1 MLAVAD
7 NYNSPLQV
15 DRQGTSVT
23 GHFQYMGYSGRRVKA
38 SAYPVSIKQ
47 GGEVNGLRRLV
58 IAEQS
63 VFDNIIPYRIVGM
76 SSDPSCRYATVALVG
91 ISQ

>member
-1 MLAVAD
+1 MKPIVFRGRSIYCRWYLPAHYSRCPGIGMLAVAD

-38 SAYPVSIKQ
+38 SAYPVSKT
-47 GGEVNGLRRLV
+47 RR
-58 IAEQS
+58 
-63 VFDNIIPYRIVGM
+63 
-76 SSDPSCRYATVALVG
+76 
-91 ISQ
+91 